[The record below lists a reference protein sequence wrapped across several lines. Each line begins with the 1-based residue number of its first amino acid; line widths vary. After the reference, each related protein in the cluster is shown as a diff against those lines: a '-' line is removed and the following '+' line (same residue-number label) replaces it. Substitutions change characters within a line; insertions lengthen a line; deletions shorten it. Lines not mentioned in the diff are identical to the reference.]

1 MSVKK
6 SKKVVVLDYGIGNVL
21 SVSRAIKKLDY
32 DVVISSDF
40 TVLSQASH
48 LILPG
53 VGAFGRAVGELRSR
67 NLEGRIIN
75 HVNAGKPLLGICV
88 GMQLLMT
95 MGKEFG
101 DFNGIN
107 LISGTVEHMQDYFP
121 SQMKLPHIGWSTVSQ
136 TAHSLVST
144 QKSQRPM
151 MYFVHSYMAV
161 PKSDEDVYSRVN
173 YQGCSIVSEIG
184 RENIYGTQFHPE
196 KSGDAGL
203 RYLNNFCALDA

>member
-1 MSVKK
+1 MSVNK

-32 DVVISSDF
+32 DVVISNDS
-40 TVLSQASH
+40 TILSKASH

-67 NLEGRIIN
+67 NLEGQIIN

-95 MGKEFG
+95 TGKEFG
-101 DFNGIN
+101 DFNGLN
-107 LISGTVEHMQDYFP
+107 LISGTVEHMKDYFQ
-121 SQMKLPHIGWSTVSQ
+121 SQMKLPHIGWSRVSQ
-136 TAHSLVST
+136 TADSLVST
-144 QKSQRPM
+144 QKSQRQM

-161 PKSDEDVYSRVN
+161 PKSDEHVYSRVN
-173 YQGCSIVSEIG
+173 YQGCSIVGEIG

-203 RYLNNFCALDA
+203 RYLNNFCALDV